1 MLTKLKSSL
10 VASLILKNPHQ
21 NCMISNLAVIHNMP
35 QITIVAFKSI
45 LDSLR
50 MSLRWQ
56 RAKKIPYSAIRKKE
70 ALTILHNTYPL
81 KLRSFLWMK
90 SWLNLIRKPGLIW
103 AAARTI
109 TKTAKSTSLFRY
121 SIERTNLLAM
131 LNPQAPKKVHWSLQW
146 NNNRKIYYS

>member
-1 MLTKLKSSL
+1 MLTKLKLSL

-35 QITIVAFKSI
+35 QITIAAFKSI
-45 LDSLR
+45 LESLR

-56 RAKKIPYSAIRKKE
+56 RAKQIPYSSMRKKE

-81 KLRSFLWMK
+81 KLRNFLCMK
-90 SWLNLIRKPGLIW
+90 YRLNLIRKPGLIW

-109 TKTAKSTSLFRY
+109 TKTAKSTSLLHY

-146 NNNRKIYYS
+146 SNNRKIYCS